1 MSKVSRAAAC
11 IAVVVELLVMGI
23 GAGLPPNSAVA
34 ADNCAGS
41 PGAAAPAGQ
50 HWYYRVDPVNHR
62 RCWYR
67 HAIVPL
73 AARAAPESRATA
85 SESAPSTATS
95 RSSSAATSRTTD
107 AASDADEAASAQAA
121 PHLKV
126 LSVKPVSPPAI
137 DTTPVP
143 EADM

>member
-11 IAVVVELLVMGI
+11 IAVVAQLLLTGI
-23 GAGLPPNSAVA
+23 GAGLLTNNAVA
-34 ADNCAGS
+34 ADNCAGA

-73 AARAAPESRATA
+73 AARAASESRA
-85 SESAPSTATS
+85 APSELV
-95 RSSSAATSRTTD
+95 SSAG
-107 AASDADEAASAQAA
+107 AAQ
-121 PHLKV
+121 
-126 LSVKPVSPPAI
+126 SPS
-137 DTTPVP
+137 
-143 EADM
+143 

>member
-11 IAVVVELLVMGI
+11 IAVVAQLLLTGI
-23 GAGLPPNSAVA
+23 GAGLLTNNAVA
-34 ADNCAGS
+34 ADNCAGA

-73 AARAAPESRATA
+73 AARAASESRAAA
-85 SESAPSTATS
+85 SEAGPSGAVS
-95 RSSSAATSRTTD
+95 RSPSAG
-107 AASDADEAASAQAA
+107 
-121 PHLKV
+121 
-126 LSVKPVSPPAI
+126 PPPKGA
-137 DTTPVP
+137 
-143 EADM
+143 